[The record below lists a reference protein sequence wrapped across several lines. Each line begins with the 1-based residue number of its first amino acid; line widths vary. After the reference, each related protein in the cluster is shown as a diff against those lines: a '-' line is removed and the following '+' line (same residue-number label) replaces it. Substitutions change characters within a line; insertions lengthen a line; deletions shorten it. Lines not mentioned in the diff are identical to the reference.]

1 MHTMIDAMNPAGIL
15 RVPCES
21 LIILAMRCLSF
32 VSKMVLTLIVLSY
45 YINLVLDGVGIDNAN
60 TKAIINGCLQVCAA
74 IPLERLSS

>member
-1 MHTMIDAMNPAGIL
+1 MIDAMNPAGIL

-45 YINLVLDGVGIDNAN
+45 YINLAY
-60 TKAIINGCLQVCAA
+60 AC
-74 IPLERLSS
+74 E